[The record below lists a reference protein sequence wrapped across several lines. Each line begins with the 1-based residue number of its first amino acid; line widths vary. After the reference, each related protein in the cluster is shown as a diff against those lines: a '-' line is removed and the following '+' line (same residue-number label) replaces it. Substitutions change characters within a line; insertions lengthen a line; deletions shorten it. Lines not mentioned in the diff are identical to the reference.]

1 MWPSLGIVVC
11 TSSFGA
17 FVRRRERCLQKR
29 CAGLERGTFAVPQ
42 TRTIF
47 MMLSERVVRTLCG
60 PRLVGPGAFL
70 LLSSDI
76 MKKLSWVLLAF
87 VVAWLPLLFL
97 WNTGCSLTLKE
108 MKPASTL
115 RGPWVPAEQLSVLTV
130 NTWKLREIHR
140 VPRLVQALG
149 TLGRDLGVPSH
160 RHPLPDVVLF
170 QELEDDK
177 AIEALGKALSK
188 THSFH
193 SCTCAKR
200 KDGGTHSA
208 VAIAVRRARFRRE
221 HTRCHDLGSLWP
233 DHQRCAA
240 AVSIVPSKGAPIDI
254 VNVHLSARPGNH
266 PQARTLVQIMKRSG
280 YLKRKRLLVGGDFNF
295 GPGSKG
301 YRVMTE
307 VLRDFFPKPHKRGRT
322 HWFGGRLDFFFV
334 SEQLSLVRVLD
345 RRKAYQ
351 AIRPASSLFLP
362 RRCKLRDEANCP
374 LSDHIP
380 EGAVF
385 QHSSKVRE

>member
-1 MWPSLGIVVC
+1 
-11 TSSFGA
+11 
-17 FVRRRERCLQKR
+17 
-29 CAGLERGTFAVPQ
+29 
-42 TRTIF
+42 
-47 MMLSERVVRTLCG
+47 
-60 PRLVGPGAFL
+60 
-70 LLSSDI
+70 
-76 MKKLSWVLLAF
+76 MKKLSWVFLALAL
-87 VVAWLPLLFL
+87 AWLPLLFL

-115 RGPWVPAEQLSVLTV
+115 RRRLVPARQLSVVTM
-130 NTWKLREIHR
+130 NTWKLREKHR
-140 VPRLVQALG
+140 VSRLVQALG
-149 TLGRDLGVPSH
+149 ALGQDLGVPSGSD
-160 RHPLPDVVLF
+160 PLPDVVLF

-177 AIEALGKALSK
+177 AIEVLRKSLHR

-208 VAIAVRRARFRRE
+208 VAIAVRRSRFHRK
-221 HTRCHDLGSLWP
+221 HKRCHDLGSLWP

-240 AVSIVPSKGAPIDI
+240 SVSIVPPKGAPIDI

-266 PQARTLVQIMKRSG
+266 PQARTLVQMMKRSG
-280 YLKRKRLLVGGDFNF
+280 YLRRKCLLVGGDFNF

-301 YRVMTE
+301 YRVMTQ
-307 VLRDFFPKPHKRGRT
+307 VLRDFFPKPHQRGRT

-351 AIRPASSLFLP
+351 VIRPASSLFLP

-385 QHSSKVRE
+385 QHTNKVRE